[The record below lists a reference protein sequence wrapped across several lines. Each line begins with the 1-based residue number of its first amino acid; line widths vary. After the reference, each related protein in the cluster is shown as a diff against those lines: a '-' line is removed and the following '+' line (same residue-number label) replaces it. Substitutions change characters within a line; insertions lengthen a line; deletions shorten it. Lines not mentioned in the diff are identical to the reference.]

1 MGVKM
6 PQQAYGTGAGGIPG
20 VGSRQTILAYFSMRH
35 VDFAQRVA
43 AASAAG
49 FDGIGF
55 GVTEYLRLRANGTS
69 DEELKK
75 TLAKH
80 DIRILELEALRLL
93 DDKSAV
99 DFEHVARTFSAER
112 IQVIAPF
119 GDHKDIDL
127 NAAASW
133 LGSLAQRTADAGIHY
148 ALEFLPPTNI
158 PDIATAQKF
167 VRNAKHQNVGICVD
181 TWHVFRGAGISSLAD
196 LDYSLVKNVQVD
208 DGTMKPG
215 MDDYIQDCIHNR
227 ELLGNGEFDLQQFFK
242 HTPPDAPISVEIIDD
257 DLDLIPAFERAQLQA
272 SSLQH
277 VLARR

>member
-1 MGVKM
+1 MA
-6 PQQAYGTGAGGIPG
+6 QQAYGVGAGGIPG
-20 VGSRQTILAYFSMRH
+20 VGSRQTILAYFSMRG
-35 VDFAQRVA
+35 VEFAQRVS

-55 GVTEYLRLRANGTS
+55 GVTEYLQLRANGTS
-69 DEELKK
+69 DEEMKS
-75 TLAKH
+75 TLAQH

-93 DDKSAV
+93 DDKSAI
-99 DFEHVARTFSAER
+99 DFEHVARTFGAER

-119 GDHKDIDL
+119 GTNKDIDL
-127 NAAASW
+127 DVAARWIGA
-133 LGSLAQRTADAGIHY
+133 LAQRTADAGVHY
-148 ALEFLPPTNI
+148 ALEFLPPTKI

-167 VRNAKHQNVGICVD
+167 VSSAKHQNIGLCVD
-181 TWHVFRGAGISSLAD
+181 TWHVFRGAGVSSLAD
-196 LDYSLVKNVQVD
+196 LDYSLVKNIQVD

-227 ELLGNGEFDLQQFFK
+227 ELLGAGEFDLQQFFE

-257 DLDLIPAFERAQLQA
+257 DLDVIPAFERAQLQA
-272 SSLQH
+272 SSLQR